1 MTLYISG
8 PMTGLPNYNR
18 AAFDRAED
26 DLVARGYNVW
36 SPAWL
41 PPGHDWNWYMCQCL
55 DALPRCCGVAVL
67 PGWCQSRGAM
77 IEVGRARGIGM
88 PVLSVCEWPARF

>member
-18 AAFDRAED
+18 AAFYRAED
-26 DLVARGYNVW
+26 ALVARGYDVW

-41 PPGHDWNWYMCQCL
+41 PLGRDWDWYMCKCL
-55 DALPRCCGVAVL
+55 DVLPTCDGVAVL
-67 PGWCQSRGAM
+67 PGWCQSRGAT
-77 IEVGRARGIGM
+77 IEVDRARGIGM

>member
-26 DLVARGYNVW
+26 TLVARGHNVW
-36 SPAWL
+36 SPARL
-41 PPGHDWNWYMCQCL
+41 PPGHDWEWYMTQCL
-55 DALPRCCGVAVL
+55 AALPTCDGVALL
-67 PGWCQSRGAM
+67 PGWRYSRGAN
-77 IEVGRARGIGM
+77 IEVAAAHNMGM
-88 PVLSVCEWPARF
+88 PVLPVCEWPARF